1 MPEGVIRNRDLL
13 TRGFASR
20 FILRAQNTFWDA
32 SLSGPRSTS
41 KQRVVR
47 SENRQFPC
55 GRFYRG
61 GFENNGLQTLRWRT
75 SISISCSVALGD
87 PDEHAHPVVNAP
99 IPFRNTLSNNSR
111 GFNLDDLRCLFP
123 IPGSSVFCRGS
134 YLYSDSHRS
143 RRNRSNVW
151 CTSSS
156 GSIRS
161 AASNS

>member
-20 FILRAQNTFWDA
+20 FILRTQNTFWDA
-32 SLSGPRSTS
+32 SLSGPSSTS

-75 SISISCSVALGD
+75 SISISCSVALGE
-87 PDEHAHPVVNAP
+87 PTLFLPLVCTPFVNCSILRGSPIVSKNFRLATSLCFEPTRVGRASTPKFHIILPPVLCV
-99 IPFRNTLSNNSR
+99 S
-111 GFNLDDLRCLFP
+111 
-123 IPGSSVFCRGS
+123 GSS
-134 YLYSDSHRS
+134 L
-143 RRNRSNVW
+143 
-151 CTSSS
+151 
-156 GSIRS
+156 
-161 AASNS
+161 